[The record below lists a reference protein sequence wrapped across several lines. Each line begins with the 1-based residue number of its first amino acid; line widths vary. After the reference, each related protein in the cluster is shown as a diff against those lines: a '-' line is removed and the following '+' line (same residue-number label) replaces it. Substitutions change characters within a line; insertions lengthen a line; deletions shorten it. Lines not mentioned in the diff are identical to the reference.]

1 MIENSQDNIQRK
13 IKKKKKKALLIKLL
27 DKYNKLDNEVVYLLS
42 TLREGK

>member
-1 MIENSQDNIQRK
+1 MIENNKDNIQRK